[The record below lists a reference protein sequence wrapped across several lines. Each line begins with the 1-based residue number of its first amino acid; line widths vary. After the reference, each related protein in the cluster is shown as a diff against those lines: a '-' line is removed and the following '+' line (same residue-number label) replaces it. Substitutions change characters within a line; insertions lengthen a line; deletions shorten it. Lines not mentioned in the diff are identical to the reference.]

1 MTEAN
6 ATPKPI
12 RRSRPT
18 KYPARL
24 AIMLT
29 QHQRDGI
36 DAAAAERGD
45 EAIAPVVRDWLA
57 LGRDLEEAL
66 QHPDFPDL
74 GERVEALR
82 RESKREISRADALAR
97 LLDFATREAVRRRDR
112 NTALATRLAESM
124 AADGGPF
131 DGVEYGTAS
140 VDLRG

>member
-36 DAAAAERGD
+36 DAAAADRGD

-66 QHPDFPDL
+66 RHPDFPDL

-82 RESKREISRADALAR
+82 REAATSRADALAR

-112 NTALATRLAESM
+112 NSAIAARLAESM
-124 AADGGPF
+124 AADGVPF

-140 VDLRG
+140 IDLRG

>member
-36 DAAAAERGD
+36 DAAAADRD
-45 EAIAPVVRDWLA
+45 EATIAPVVRDWLA

-82 RESKREISRADALAR
+82 REAGTSRADALAR

-112 NTALATRLAESM
+112 NTAIATRLAESM
-124 AADGGPF
+124 AADGVPF
-131 DGVEYGTAS
+131 DGVECGMAS